1 MSIEKRLL
9 ELLRD
14 EIKNYGLTSHIRY
27 SLEDESNELNVT
39 VEEFDNF
46 MKEEKWVKNF
56 IVKDVGKKI

>member
-46 MKEEKWVKNF
+46 MNGGKNES
-56 IVKDVGKKI
+56 KNN

>member
-9 ELLRD
+9 KLLRD

-27 SLEDESNELNVT
+27 SLEDESNKLNVT

-46 MKEEKWVKNF
+46 MNGGNDDTSKCSINER
-56 IVKDVGKKI
+56 

>member
-46 MKEEKWVKNF
+46 MNGRKQSNECN
-56 IVKDVGKKI
+56 KK